1 MEQTEFQDRMSDLK
15 ARSMWLVTDSA
26 EMANVTAYLDENN
39 KVVMFYA
46 RTKGDVYMA
55 LDGYRF
61 FDTEKEALEWHEKLI
76 LNLRDKMKQ
85 CRELI
90 EELDGLHSNKHF
102 SFKKED
108 YLGMYGK
115 EKSNH
120 YCEEMRTFMDACH
133 ILSLAVGPKVLN
145 INGQTIPLSEVVSV
159 NWHNGHNATLIL
171 KNGSVSTHR
180 YAEYV
185 ALEFIYGNNNSGRV
199 MVNANQSDDE
209 K

>member
-46 RTKGDVYMA
+46 KTKGDVYMA

-90 EELDGLHSNKHF
+90 EELDGLHS
-102 SFKKED
+102 
-108 YLGMYGK
+108 
-115 EKSNH
+115 
-120 YCEEMRTFMDACH
+120 TF
-133 ILSLAVGPKVLN
+133 
-145 INGQTIPLSEVVSV
+145 
-159 NWHNGHNATLIL
+159 
-171 KNGSVSTHR
+171 
-180 YAEYV
+180 
-185 ALEFIYGNNNSGRV
+185 
-199 MVNANQSDDE
+199 
-209 K
+209 